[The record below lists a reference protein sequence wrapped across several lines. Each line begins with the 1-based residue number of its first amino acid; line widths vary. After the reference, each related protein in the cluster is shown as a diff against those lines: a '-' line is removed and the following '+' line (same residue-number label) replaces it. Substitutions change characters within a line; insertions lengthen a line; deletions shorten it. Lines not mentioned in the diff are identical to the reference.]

1 MARVTSRRDINE
13 CTQEGVL
20 KKNRLFKQIR
30 CCIFACSKP
39 CSLII
44 CLPHLLI
51 DVTRFPSKNLA
62 SCRVTRRIRR
72 IIIISVRATRRKR
85 RSCFFFLEEH
95 EKLWSARIVRSMEF
109 FVCINEQIL
118 CKQDY
123 SFIIRLVVTRF
134 PFNEIFQ

>member
-1 MARVTSRRDINE
+1 MTRVTSRRDINE

-44 CLPHLLI
+44 CLPHFLI

-85 RSCFFFLEEH
+85 RSCFFFSKNTKSFEALV
-95 EKLWSARIVRSMEF
+95 LFDRWNF
-109 FVCINEQIL
+109 LFVLTNKFCVNKIIL
-118 CKQDY
+118 LLLDWL
-123 SFIIRLVVTRF
+123 LVSV
-134 PFNEIFQ
+134 

>member
-20 KKNRLFKQIR
+20 KKNPRLFKQIR

-72 IIIISVRATRRKR
+72 IIIISVHATRRKGD
-85 RSCFFFLEEH
+85 FFFSKNTKSFEALV
-95 EKLWSARIVRSMEF
+95 LFDRWNF
-109 FVCINEQIL
+109 LFVLTNKFCVNKIIL
-118 CKQDY
+118 LLLDWL
-123 SFIIRLVVTRF
+123 LVFV
-134 PFNEIFQ
+134 